1 MDIRQF
7 SPQTQRTLAQRDF
20 NQDSKLTVRELE
32 VFKTLPEA
40 KGIAPKDLAV
50 IQDALKKAKG
60 PDTIIVSLVEDE
72 LPPGMKKPEPIYTIK
87 PDKAETGEKAAGA
100 TKGIKPAG
108 APGARPAEKST
119 GSKGAKPQEGFQVTA
134 SQRDTSKDK
143 VKLPNAQPT
152 EALDIQ
158 TTTQAGAL
166 KVKSSHSFTDGQ
178 HKGTKLNASIEPG
191 SNLGLSVGVETAEQE
206 AKAKTGSSKTGTKAS
221 IKPAAQPVNQ
231 QLPQQV
237 TVNSQVNAG
246 PLKLSAQGKLN
257 QDSSRVQDL
266 SGSAELQVIQ
276 GHKLKASVAQGD
288 KRIGFSKVGTSHD
301 VGQGVNLTT
310 HTQLDESTGKVKKYG
325 AGISYS
331 ATKDSGLEGLSFSAE
346 ALARNDSSYTR
357 PLQGWEKP
365 EMKFEFRF
373 SRPLS

>member
-20 NQDSKLTVRELE
+20 NQDHKLTVRELE
-32 VFKTLPEA
+32 VFKTVPEA

-72 LPPGMKKPEPIYTIK
+72 LPPGLKKPEPIYTIK
-87 PDKAETGEKAAGA
+87 SEAGDKAAGA
-100 TKGIKPAG
+100 HKGPKPAG
-108 APGARPAEKST
+108 AAPGAKPAEKA
-119 GSKGAKPQEGFQVTA
+119 KAKPQEGFQVTA
-134 SQRDTSKDK
+134 SQRDTSQAKI
-143 VKLPNAQPT
+143 KLPNAQPA
-152 EALDIQ
+152 EDLDVQ

-178 HKGTKLNASIEPG
+178 HKGSKLNASIEPG
-191 SNLGLSVGVETAEQE
+191 GNLGLSVGVETAEQE
-206 AKAKTGSSKTGTKAS
+206 AKTKSKTSSAKTGAKAAT
-221 IKPAAQPVNQ
+221 KPAAPAVNQ

-266 SGSAELQVIQ
+266 TGSAELQVIQ
-276 GHKLKASVAQGD
+276 GHKVKASVTQGE
-288 KRIGFSKVGTSHD
+288 KRLGFSKVGTSHD

-310 HTQLDESTGKVKKYG
+310 HTQLDEAGKVKKYG

-331 ATKDSGLEGLSFSAE
+331 AAKDSGLEGLSFSAE
-346 ALARNDSSYTR
+346 ALARTDSSYTR